1 VSPSLTQSSERAS
14 ELRNLLNKAGH
25 AYYILDSPLMEDAI
39 YDQLYRELLDL
50 EQEDPRLITTDSPSQ
65 RLGGAP
71 AKGFV
76 NVKHRI
82 PLLSLDNGFN
92 FQELA
97 IWHSRL
103 NKLIEQEP
111 SKGLNNSVWEMVGE
125 LKIDGNALALSY
137 VNGVLV
143 RAATRGDGSKGEE
156 ITANVRTIT
165 SVPLSLQIK
174 NPPPWLE
181 VRGEAFIPNK
191 QFSTINKE
199 RVLKGENQF
208 ANPRNAC
215 AGTLRQLD
223 PKVVAS
229 RHLDFF
235 AYSMHLPE
243 KWMVQANDLKSPT
256 GQLEALEWLKT
267 VGFKINPNTE
277 PLKNLLEVEAFFS
290 NWDTQRQALPY
301 ATDGVVIKIN
311 EFSLQEKT
319 GFTQKA
325 PRWAIALKYPAEE
338 APSKLVRITYQVG
351 RTGVVTP
358 VAEFEPVSLAGTS
371 ISRATL
377 HNAKR
382 LASIDL
388 HNGDTIIV
396 RKAGEIIPEVVRV
409 LKELRPLNA
418 KRLEIPLNCPECHS
432 TLIRHED
439 EVATRC
445 INTSCPAILR
455 GALRHWVSK
464 ESMDVEGLGIKL
476 IEQLVDHGLVK
487 SIACLYQLDTALL
500 ASLERMGNKS
510 AEKIVTALSLS
521 KEQPW
526 HRQLYG
532 LGIHHIGGT
541 NAKALANAFPNVSAL
556 ATTACNSPEL
566 ITPIYGIGS
575 EIAQSLEQ
583 WFSNPSNQELIRNL
597 RQVGFSLTATAEEI
611 ESNSTQPNKTTAP
624 LQGKT
629 FVLTGAMP
637 SLSRSKAKSLIEQS
651 GGKVNT
657 SVSANTS
664 YLVVGEKAGNK
675 LSKAKK
681 LGVTVINEQELKNL
695 LSV

>member
-1 VSPSLTQSSERAS
+1 MSPSLTQSSERAS

-325 PRWAIALKYPAEE
+325 PRWAIALKYPAAE
-338 APSKLVRITYQVG
+338 APSKLIKITYQVG
-351 RTGVVTP
+351 RTGVVT
-358 VAEFEPVSLAGTS
+358 
-371 ISRATL
+371 
-377 HNAKR
+377 
-382 LASIDL
+382 
-388 HNGDTIIV
+388 
-396 RKAGEIIPEVVRV
+396 
-409 LKELRPLNA
+409 
-418 KRLEIPLNCPECHS
+418 
-432 TLIRHED
+432 
-439 EVATRC
+439 
-445 INTSCPAILR
+445 
-455 GALRHWVSK
+455 
-464 ESMDVEGLGIKL
+464 
-476 IEQLVDHGLVK
+476 
-487 SIACLYQLDTALL
+487 
-500 ASLERMGNKS
+500 
-510 AEKIVTALSLS
+510 
-521 KEQPW
+521 
-526 HRQLYG
+526 
-532 LGIHHIGGT
+532 
-541 NAKALANAFPNVSAL
+541 
-556 ATTACNSPEL
+556 
-566 ITPIYGIGS
+566 
-575 EIAQSLEQ
+575 QSL
-583 WFSNPSNQELIRNL
+583 NSNQCH
-597 RQVGFSLTATAEEI
+597 
-611 ESNSTQPNKTTAP
+611 
-624 LQGKT
+624 
-629 FVLTGAMP
+629 
-637 SLSRSKAKSLIEQS
+637 
-651 GGKVNT
+651 
-657 SVSANTS
+657 
-664 YLVVGEKAGNK
+664 
-675 LSKAKK
+675 
-681 LGVTVINEQELKNL
+681 
-695 LSV
+695 